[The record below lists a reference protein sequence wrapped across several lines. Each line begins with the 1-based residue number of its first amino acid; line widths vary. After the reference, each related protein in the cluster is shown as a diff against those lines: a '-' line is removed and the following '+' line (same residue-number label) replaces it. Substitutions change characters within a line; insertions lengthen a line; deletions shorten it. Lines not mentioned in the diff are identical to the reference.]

1 MPYISEFTINIPSTD
16 LLTYLFP
23 PDNEEDVNQPIWI
36 SAADPSILLNRKQAV
51 QWIRRMAVGL
61 KKLQLKTGDVVLI
74 ISPNHV
80 FVPVAYIG
88 SIACGAVFSGL
99 TPLASVNGNHC
110 MKTYDIRQGLII
122 QSRDGISD
130 GTDASEGTFG
140 ASQCCV
146 KCGSR
151 IKDFGLP

>member
-23 PDNEEDVNQPIWI
+23 PDNEEDV
-36 SAADPSILLNRKQAV
+36 
-51 QWIRRMAVGL
+51 
-61 KKLQLKTGDVVLI
+61 KLQLKTGDVVLM

>member
-1 MPYISEFTINIPSTD
+1 M
-16 LLTYLFP
+16 
-23 PDNEEDVNQPIWI
+23 
-36 SAADPSILLNRKQAV
+36 DPENGC
-51 QWIRRMAVGL
+51 VGL
-61 KKLQLKTGDVVLI
+61 KKLQLKTGDVVLM

-122 QSRDGISD
+122 QSRDGI
-130 GTDASEGTFG
+130 
-140 ASQCCV
+140 
-146 KCGSR
+146 
-151 IKDFGLP
+151 